1 MHSDRMDAVTKKGES
16 MHVRYV
22 ALIIAASLLSAAATA
37 FLLWSRFVWN
47 HYRELGRKPNKPRI
61 GAPIEAENPKRA
73 TSGNPDSITAQ
84 LSQCAAQ
91 RTMISSR

>member
-1 MHSDRMDAVTKKGES
+1 
-16 MHVRYV
+16 MHVLRVVLLV
-22 ALIIAASLLSAAATA
+22 ATGLLSAAAIA

-47 HYRELGRKPNKPRI
+47 HYRELGRKPNQPRI
-61 GAPIEAENPKRA
+61 GAAIEVENPKRD

-91 RTMISSR
+91 RTMIPSR